1 MCSELRNWAHKEDL
15 PTPEAPSSKTLG
27 NIPQILMTIDIGV
40 LNIDIGEYWQKLVG
54 PGEYHRV
61 FMIIGHLTTC
71 TGPIVIS
78 GFSSLGLSPPTI
90 LSVWILLI
98 LLPSNMLIFSFLWI
112 LFHADTMLI
121 VFNIFDIVHS
131 HYGDS
136 FDTGN
141 LKAKVSF

>member
-40 LNIDIGEYWQKLVG
+40 LNIYIGEYWQKLVG

-90 LSVWILLI
+90 LSFWILLA
-98 LLPSNMLIFSFLWI
+98 PSGALIAI
-112 LFHADTMLI
+112 PT
-121 VFNIFDIVHS
+121 
-131 HYGDS
+131 
-136 FDTGN
+136 
-141 LKAKVSF
+141 